1 MKKIAIIPARS
12 GSKGLPNKN
21 IMMLIDKPLIA
32 YTIEAAVNSK
42 VFDRVIVSTDS
53 YEYKNIAEKYGAEVI
68 MREEF
73 LASDK
78 ATTYMVLEDL
88 LTKVNKF
95 DYFVLLQPTS
105 PLRTSEHIIE
115 AVNLFES
122 NFENYDYLV
131 SVKEAEHSNDLVK
144 PIDETMSLKCF
155 DTDFSNYRR
164 QSYKEYSPNGAIFM
178 AKKQP
183 YLSRKHFFGD
193 KSIAYIMDNES
204 SADID
209 NLGDLKYV
217 IFLLNEKNKEELT
230 NKRIDYF
237 IKTKANMFSQKKP
250 IMLIGH
256 SIFEKWNIDKIN
268 DSHILNL
275 GISEITTEQYYK
287 KVILKNYINEIPNDV
302 FIMLGVNDIK
312 QNINQEKTLFYL
324 DEIVKYIESKNNESN
339 IHICGIINSNHR
351 YDIENN
357 KIESINNHL
366 KKKYKN
372 YIDMSIFNNE
382 YKVLNLDYSTDG
394 LHLNDEGYNILYNIL
409 RDALEDKNV

>member
-32 YTIEAAVNSK
+32 YTIEAAINSK

-88 LTKVNKF
+88 LTKVTKF

-122 NFENYDYLV
+122 NFESYDYLV

-144 PIDETMSLKCF
+144 PIDETMSLKYF

-183 YLSRKHFFGD
+183 YLSRKHFFGY

-230 NKRIDYF
+230 NKRID
-237 IKTKANMFSQKKP
+237 
-250 IMLIGH
+250 
-256 SIFEKWNIDKIN
+256 
-268 DSHILNL
+268 
-275 GISEITTEQYYK
+275 
-287 KVILKNYINEIPNDV
+287 
-302 FIMLGVNDIK
+302 
-312 QNINQEKTLFYL
+312 
-324 DEIVKYIESKNNESN
+324 
-339 IHICGIINSNHR
+339 
-351 YDIENN
+351 
-357 KIESINNHL
+357 
-366 KKKYKN
+366 
-372 YIDMSIFNNE
+372 
-382 YKVLNLDYSTDG
+382 
-394 LHLNDEGYNILYNIL
+394 
-409 RDALEDKNV
+409 

>member
-1 MKKIAIIPARS
+1 
-12 GSKGLPNKN
+12 
-21 IMMLIDKPLIA
+21 ML
-32 YTIEAAVNSK
+32 
-42 VFDRVIVSTDS
+42 
-53 YEYKNIAEKYGAEVI
+53 
-68 MREEF
+68 
-73 LASDK
+73 
-78 ATTYMVLEDL
+78 
-88 LTKVNKF
+88 
-95 DYFVLLQPTS
+95 
-105 PLRTSEHIIE
+105 
-115 AVNLFES
+115 
-122 NFENYDYLV
+122 
-131 SVKEAEHSNDLVK
+131 
-144 PIDETMSLKCF
+144 
-155 DTDFSNYRR
+155 
-164 QSYKEYSPNGAIFM
+164 
-178 AKKQP
+178 
-183 YLSRKHFFGD
+183 
-193 KSIAYIMDNES
+193 
-204 SADID
+204 
-209 NLGDLKYV
+209 
-217 IFLLNEKNKEELT
+217 
-230 NKRIDYF
+230 
-237 IKTKANMFSQKKP
+237 SQKKP

-268 DSHILNL
+268 DSQILNL